1 MHGGCAE
8 TSGTI
13 FIWAK
18 YALAE
23 CYTTACAAGRP
34 WSRQTSSNRRRKM
47 TSTSSKKRSKK
58 LQTFSGDYTKKWSCI
73 VPSKRNTNS
82 ACCTHCSS
90 DFGIG
95 HGGSNDIQVHL
106 KSVKHRTAAA
116 EASSNSRSHDIAQF
130 FVAKDNSVTNAE
142 VKFTQFLIEHN
153 IAFSAADHL
162 SQLVKNAFPDSK
174 IARASM
180 LIVKT

>member
-130 FVAKDNSVTNAE
+130 CVQLYNVRANA
-142 VKFTQFLIEHN
+142 VFL
-153 IAFSAADHL
+153 
-162 SQLVKNAFPDSK
+162 
-174 IARASM
+174 M
-180 LIVKT
+180 LKAPRLKLLISIQNY